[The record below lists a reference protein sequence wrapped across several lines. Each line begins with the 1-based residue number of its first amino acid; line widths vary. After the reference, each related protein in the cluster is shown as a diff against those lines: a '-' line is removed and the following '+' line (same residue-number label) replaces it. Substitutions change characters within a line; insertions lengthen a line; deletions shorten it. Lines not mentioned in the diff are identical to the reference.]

1 MFGSDT
7 EEEQKSGHSALPEGA
22 FDSETVAKMDEK
34 DASIDWKSILTGH
47 EDVLFSCS
55 GVEEDRELI
64 LTENRIIV
72 RNKSKGSS
80 FPINGCS
87 VSFGKRDGSFRL
99 SVTSSS
105 RGYGLMLEK
114 SDFEEF
120 WRIFSFKLKE
130 Q

>member
-7 EEEQKSGHSALPEGA
+7 EEKQKSGHSASTEEA
-22 FDSETVAKMDEK
+22 FDSKK
-34 DASIDWKSILTGH
+34 DDSVDWKSILTGH

-55 GVEEDRELI
+55 GVREDRELI
-64 LTENRIIV
+64 LTEDRVIV
-72 RNKSKGSS
+72 RNKSRGSS

-120 WRIFSFKLKE
+120 WRVFSF
-130 Q
+130 QSDTW